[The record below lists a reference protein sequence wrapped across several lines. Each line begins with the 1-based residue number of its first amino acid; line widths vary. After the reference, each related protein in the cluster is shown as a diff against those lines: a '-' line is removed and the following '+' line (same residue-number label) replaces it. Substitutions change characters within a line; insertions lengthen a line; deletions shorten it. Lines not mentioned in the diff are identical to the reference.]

1 MSVFRNAKKIERG
14 ALPDEEDDSD
24 DDESVASGAESES
37 ESEGG
42 GEGSEGDAGEEEGRD
57 SGSESGEPARAG
69 KKRKTT
75 AEDTVKAGMKW
86 VKPGRAGDGESEDED
101 DEDEG
106 QSDEEDS
113 HREIAFPAQ
122 CSLCKKTLFNMGQL
136 NDHMVSK
143 GHAKKQKVYDK
154 GKIAFFRTPAQIAK
168 LKERNQ
174 RKKDRKIAKKREAQA
189 TKGHVW
195 GEHRKPPKSR
205 EQRAAEAAAA
215 AKKPSPAAQKMQDK
229 RTRAEKRASAR
240 GEPLA
245 AASDKKHRHGRKD
258 LIAGKHSKERSN
270 FEVLPKQQ
278 GKRKNRT

>member
-24 DDESVASGAESES
+24 DDESVASDAESES

-42 GEGSEGDAGEEEGRD
+42 GEGSEVGDAAEEEGRD
-57 SGSESGEPARAG
+57 SGSESRAG

-113 HREIAFPAQ
+113 DREIAFPAQ
-122 CSLCKKTLFNMGQL
+122 CSLCKKTLFNLGQL

-154 GKIAFFRTPAQIAK
+154 GKIAFFRTPAQVAK

-189 TKGHVW
+189 AKGHVW

-215 AKKPSPAAQKMQDK
+215 VPSDLWTARPERGAVSLIGEGAGEGSAMLHV
-229 RTRAEKRASAR
+229 AEIS
-240 GEPLA
+240 
-245 AASDKKHRHGRKD
+245 
-258 LIAGKHSKERSN
+258 
-270 FEVLPKQQ
+270 
-278 GKRKNRT
+278 